1 MEENY
6 LIFEHLPPAK
16 LLLKCAV
23 PAAFSMI
30 FSGLYSIA
38 DGIFVGRCIGSDALA
53 AVNLVMPL
61 IAIAFSLAELIAT
74 GSSVQLATLL
84 GQKEYDRA
92 NRTFSVC
99 IKVIVGMSFLIG
111 LVFFFLCKPMLVV
124 MGAGGYA
131 LQYSIEYIR
140 IYAVFAPLIIVFFA
154 VDNYLRICGKQNYS
168 MILNIVTAVLNI
180 VLDFLLIVVLRQGI
194 WAAALASCISIS
206 LGTLMAF
213 YPFIGNKLSLKFV
226 AGSIPLKQFAQLAAN
241 GASEFFGSIAGSVFS
256 FILNIVLLSIGG
268 ATAVA
273 AMSVVMYVESL
284 VASMLFGMVDS
295 VQPAISYCK
304 GAGLHKRVW
313 ALEKWVLAV
322 AAVLSIT
329 VCLILRYCGAFVVPF
344 FVKPGETEL
353 LTLSIHVMRLY
364 ALSYLVNW
372 IDGCLSGFLTA
383 LGQAERSFTVS
394 IMGTLVLPLVGLAI
408 LVPSMRLDGVCLMPL
423 LSGAANAVLAI
434 ILVITMRKNCK
445 NIKNVK
451 TENEKHHRRSC

>member
-6 LIFEHLPPAK
+6 LMFEKLPPAK

-23 PAAFSMI
+23 PAALSMI
-30 FSGLYSIA
+30 FSGLYSMA

-84 GQKEYDRA
+84 GQKEHDRA

-99 IKVIVGMSFLIG
+99 VKVIVGMSFLIG
-111 LVFFFLCKPMLVV
+111 LVFFFLCKPMLAL
-124 MGAGGYA
+124 MGADGNA

-140 IYAVFAPLIIVFFA
+140 VYAVFAPLIIVFFA

-168 MILNIVTAVLNI
+168 MILNV
-180 VLDFLLIVVLRQGI
+180 
-194 WAAALASCISIS
+194 
-206 LGTLMAF
+206 
-213 YPFIGNKLSLKFV
+213 
-226 AGSIPLKQFAQLAAN
+226 
-241 GASEFFGSIAGSVFS
+241 
-256 FILNIVLLSIGG
+256 VLLSVGG

-273 AMSVVMYVESL
+273 AMAVVMYVESL

-313 ALEKWVLAV
+313 DLEKWVLAV
-322 AAVLSIT
+322 SAVLSIA

-344 FVKPGETEL
+344 FVKPGDTEL
-353 LTLSIHVMRLY
+353 LTLSIHG
-364 ALSYLVNW
+364 NFW
-372 IDGCLSGFLTA
+372 I
-383 LGQAERSFTVS
+383 
-394 IMGTLVLPLVGLAI
+394 
-408 LVPSMRLDGVCLMPL
+408 
-423 LSGAANAVLAI
+423 
-434 ILVITMRKNCK
+434 
-445 NIKNVK
+445 
-451 TENEKHHRRSC
+451 

>member
-1 MEENY
+1 MEEKNY
-6 LIFEHLPPAK
+6 LMFEKLPPGK

-23 PAAFSMI
+23 PAAMSMI

-84 GQKEYDRA
+84 GQKKQDQA

-111 LVFFFLCKPMLVV
+111 LIFFFLCKPLLAL
-124 MGAGGYA
+124 MGANGTA

-140 IYAVFAPLIIVFFA
+140 VYAVFAPLIIVFFA
-154 VDNYLRICGKQNYS
+154 ADNYLRICGKQNYS
-168 MILNIVTAVLNI
+168 MMLNIVTAVLNI
-180 VLDFLLIVVLRQGI
+180 ALDFLLIVVLRQGI
-194 WAAALASCISIS
+194 RAAALTSCISIS
-206 LGTLMAF
+206 VGTVMAL
-213 YPFIGNKLSLKFV
+213 YPFFRNKLELKFV
-226 AGSIPLKQFAQLAAN
+226 AGSIPFKQFVQLAAN
-241 GASEFFGSIAGSVFS
+241 GSSEFFSSIAGSIFS
-256 FILNIVLLSIGG
+256 FILNIVLLSLGG

-295 VQPAISYCK
+295 MQPAISYCK
-304 GAGLHKRVW
+304 GAGLNKRVW
-313 ALEKWVLAV
+313 TLERYVLTA
-322 AAVLSIT
+322 AAVLSVA
-329 VCLILRYCGAFVVPF
+329 VCLVLRYCGAFVVPF

-353 LTLSIHVMRLY
+353 LTLSIHAMSLY

-372 IDGCLSGFLTA
+372 VDGCLSGFLTA
-383 LGQAERSFTVS
+383 LGQAARSFFAS
-394 IMGTLVLPLVGLAI
+394 IMGTLVLPLAGLAI
-408 LVPSMRLDGVCLMPL
+408 LVPSQGLDGVCLMPL
-423 LSGAANAVLAI
+423 LSGAASAVLAI
-434 ILVITMRKNCK
+434 ILVTTMKK
-445 NIKNVK
+445 EKPDV
-451 TENEKHHRRSC
+451 EMESEKHR

>member
-1 MEENY
+1 MEANY
-6 LIFEHLPPAK
+6 LMFEKLSPAK

-23 PAAFSMI
+23 PAAMSMI
-30 FSGLYSIA
+30 FSGLYSVV

-61 IAIAFSLAELIAT
+61 ITIAFSLAELIAT

-84 GQKEYDRA
+84 GQKERDQA

-111 LVFFFLCKPMLVV
+111 LVFFFLCRPLLTL
-124 MGAGGYA
+124 MGANGIA

-140 IYAVFAPLIIVFFA
+140 VYAVFAPLIIVFFA
-154 VDNYLRICGKQNYS
+154 IDNYLRICGKQNYS
-168 MILNIVTAVLNI
+168 MMLNIVTAVLNI

-194 WAAALASCISIS
+194 RAAALTSCISIS
-206 LGTLMAF
+206 VGTVMAF
-213 YPFIGNKLSLKFV
+213 YPFFRNKLELKFV
-226 AGSIPLKQFAQLAAN
+226 AGNIPFKQFAQLAAN
-241 GASEFFGSIAGSVFS
+241 GSSEFFSSIAGSIFS

-295 VQPAISYCK
+295 MQPAISYCK

-313 ALEKWVLAV
+313 TLEKYVLTS
-322 AAVLSIT
+322 AAVLSVA
-329 VCLILRYCGAFVVPF
+329 VCLVLRYCGTFVVPF

-353 LTLSIHVMRLY
+353 LTLSIHAMRLY

-383 LGQAERSFTVS
+383 LGQAGRSFVVS
-394 IMGTLVLPLVGLAI
+394 IMGTLVLPLAGLAV
-408 LVPSMRLDGVCLMPL
+408 LVPSMGLDGVCLTPL
-423 LSGAANAVLAI
+423 LSGTASAVLAI
-434 ILVITMRKNCK
+434 VLVMTMRKGGNHAE
-445 NIKNVK
+445 I
-451 TENEKHHRRSC
+451 ESEKHL

>member
-6 LIFEHLPPAK
+6 LIFEQLPPAK

-38 DGIFVGRCIGSDALA
+38 DGIFVGHCIGSDALA

-140 IYAVFAPLIIVFFA
+140 VYAVFAPFIIVFFA

-180 VLDFLLIVVLRQGI
+180 VLDFLLIVILRQGI
-194 WAAALASCISIS
+194 WAAAIASCISIS

-213 YPFIGNKLSLKFV
+213 YPFIKNKLILKFV
-226 AGSIPLKQFAQLAAN
+226 AGSSSFYN
-241 GASEFFGSIAGSVFS
+241 SMSHSEILRSLCCSILYKAGRNRIADTQHPCNAPVCTILSGKLDRWLSVRIFDSFRAGWKVFYCIYYGNTGPSSCGTCDPGSIYETGWSVS
-256 FILNIVLLSIGG
+256 Y
-268 ATAVA
+268 ATT
-273 AMSVVMYVESL
+273 
-284 VASMLFGMVDS
+284 FR
-295 VQPAISYCK
+295 C
-304 GAGLHKRVW
+304 
-313 ALEKWVLAV
+313 
-322 AAVLSIT
+322 
-329 VCLILRYCGAFVVPF
+329 C
-344 FVKPGETEL
+344 
-353 LTLSIHVMRLY
+353 
-364 ALSYLVNW
+364 
-372 IDGCLSGFLTA
+372 
-383 LGQAERSFTVS
+383 
-394 IMGTLVLPLVGLAI
+394 
-408 LVPSMRLDGVCLMPL
+408 
-423 LSGAANAVLAI
+423 
-434 ILVITMRKNCK
+434 
-445 NIKNVK
+445 
-451 TENEKHHRRSC
+451 

>member
-1 MEENY
+1 MGENY
-6 LIFEHLPPAK
+6 LMFEKLPPTK

-23 PAAFSMI
+23 PAALSMI

-84 GQKEYDRA
+84 GQKEHDRA

-111 LVFFFLCKPMLVV
+111 LVFFFLCKPMLAL
-124 MGAGGYA
+124 MGATGNA

-140 IYAVFAPLIIVFFA
+140 VYAVFAPLIIVFFA

-180 VLDFLLIVVLRQGI
+180 VLDFLLIVVLRKGI

-206 LGTLMAF
+206 AGTVMAF
-213 YPFIGNKLSLKFV
+213 YPFVRNRLKLRFV
-226 AGSIPLKQFAQLAAN
+226 AGGIPFKQFVQLAAN
-241 GASEFFGSIAGSVFS
+241 GSSEFFGSIAGSVFS
-256 FILNIVLLSIGG
+256 FILNIVLLSVGG

-295 VQPAISYCK
+295 IQPAISYCN

-322 AAVLSIT
+322 AAALSIA
-329 VCLILRYCGAFVVPF
+329 VCLILRYCGAFVIPF

-353 LTLSIHVMRLY
+353 LTLSIHAMSLY

-372 IDGCLSGFLTA
+372 VDGCLSGFLTA
-383 LGQAERSFTVS
+383 LGQAGRSFVVS
-394 IMGTLVLPLVGLAI
+394 VMGTLVLPLAGLAI
-408 LVPSMRLDGVCLMPL
+408 MVPSMGLDGVCLMPL
-423 LSGAANAVLAI
+423 LSGIANAVLAI
-434 ILVITMRKNCK
+434 VLVITMKKNY
-445 NIKNVK
+445 KNVE
-451 TENEKHHRRSC
+451 TDNGTHM